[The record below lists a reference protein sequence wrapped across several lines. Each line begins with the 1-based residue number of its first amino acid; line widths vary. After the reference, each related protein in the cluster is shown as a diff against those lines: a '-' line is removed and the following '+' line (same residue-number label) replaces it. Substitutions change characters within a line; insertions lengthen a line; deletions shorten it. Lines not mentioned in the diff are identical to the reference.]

1 LEQVLHCL
9 TLHRGAH
16 HPCTLSAK
24 GDLAAVLF
32 ELGHDEEASLLE
44 REAFENARTHLGK
57 THSVTCVL
65 AWNRALSYESCGDP
79 DAARR
84 VFADELAWLLAEDP
98 SDLETDQ
105 NIVRAMLAERFDWD
119 VARAC

>member
-1 LEQVLHCL
+1 VLD
-9 TLHRGAH
+9 

-32 ELGHDEEASLLE
+32 ELGHEEEAALME
-44 REAFENARTHLGK
+44 REAFESARIHLGK

-65 AWNRALSYESCGDP
+65 AWNRALSYESCGEADS
-79 DAARR
+79 ARR

-98 SDLETDQ
+98 TDLEIDQ
-105 NIVRAMLAERFDWD
+105 NVVRAMLAERFDWD
-119 VARAC
+119 AARAC